1 LEPRSREK
9 RAYTRAL
16 NELIEGRPQH
26 AAQLMKE
33 ELMRQQKVAF
43 TLKDSLL
50 QQYARKEASQMA
62 LSLALILGVYDTR
75 LADKAYR
82 RAVELNPKGANAKIL
97 YAHFRKSLFGQNDKV
112 MRGLFL
118 GMAKNIDKTIQSYML
133 NYAIEMIRK
142 TEVRARL
149 DEIRARFQDEKERY
163 NEAVQIERLKIREV
177 LKMAR
182 MRSIAQEER
191 IR

>member
-1 LEPRSREK
+1 
-9 RAYTRAL
+9 
-16 NELIEGRPQH
+16 
-26 AAQLMKE
+26 
-33 ELMRQQKVAF
+33 
-43 TLKDSLL
+43 
-50 QQYARKEASQMA
+50 MA

-82 RAVELNPKGANAKIL
+82 RAVELNPKDANAKIL
-97 YAHFRKSLFGQNDKV
+97 YAHFRQSLFGQNDKV

-118 GMAKNIDKTIQSYML
+118 GMTKNIDRTIQSYML
-133 NYAIEMIRK
+133 NYAVEMIRK

-163 NEAVQIERLKIREV
+163 NEAVRIEQLKIREV

-182 MRSIAQEER
+182 MRSIAQEEH